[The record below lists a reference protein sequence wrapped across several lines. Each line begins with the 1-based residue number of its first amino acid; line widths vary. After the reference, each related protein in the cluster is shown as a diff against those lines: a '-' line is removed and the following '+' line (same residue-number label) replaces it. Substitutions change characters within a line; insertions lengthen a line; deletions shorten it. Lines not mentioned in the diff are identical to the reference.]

1 MAQAYTS
8 SVGCM
13 TSSEWE
19 FAKEHRALPDWK
31 VLEKGRAGI
40 AAVCGKYGVIGN
52 CYQGYLV
59 VSDSMQLE
67 GKPDKTLTLEAAI
80 KEAERL
86 ELAARA
92 NAVAA

>member
-1 MAQAYTS
+1 MASAYS
-8 SVGCM
+8 GSVGCL
-13 TSSEWE
+13 TSTEWE
-19 FAKEHRALPDWK
+19 HWAGLRTLPEWR

-40 AAVCGKYGVIGN
+40 AAVCGKYGIIGN
-52 CYQGYLV
+52 CFQGYLV

-67 GKPDKTLTLEAAI
+67 GKPEKTLKIEEAI
-80 KEAERL
+80 GEAERL